1 MAGTIPA
8 MRMQTVLSS
17 GNKAPGYA
25 AGQGDLAGLTR
36 AGAGILP
43 PAPQGG
49 PFMRQALS
57 HALFAGAGA
66 GYGGYGSGAEGA
78 LAGAAVGAGLPKVAG
93 TLLRAPPVQAYLKNQ
108 VAPGIGRSVSP
119 LAAAL
124 AAYAP
129 ARRYLI

>member
-1 MAGTIPA
+1 
-8 MRMQTVLSS
+8 MQTVLSS

-36 AGAGILP
+36 AAAGIMQPP
-43 PAPQGG
+43 PAYTNPL
-49 PFMRQALS
+49 A
-57 HALFAGAGA
+57 HALLNHAVRAGIGGGVGYHEGGLPGA
-66 GYGGYGSGAEGA
+66 ATGLAAGA
-78 LAGAAVGAGLPKVAG
+78 LAPKVAG
-93 TLLRAPPVQAYLKNQ
+93 TVLRAPPVQAYLKNQ

-129 ARRYLI
+129 AARR